1 MEFFDSN
8 GDRRGMKRDF
18 YEGGL
23 RAPLIVRW
31 PGKIESG
38 RVGDDIT
45 PFQDLMPMLCDLI
58 NAKAPK
64 NDGISMLSLLLDSS
78 HSKGLDCIGNSESEE
93 VNRLF
98 WKTNGN

>member
-1 MEFFDSN
+1 
-8 GDRRGMKRDF
+8 
-18 YEGGL
+18 
-23 RAPLIVRW
+23 
-31 PGKIESG
+31 
-38 RVGDDIT
+38 
-45 PFQDLMPMLCDLI
+45 MPMLCDLI